1 MSGAA
6 NRLVCQTDANGQAIF
21 ILFGQ
26 TTLGPNPVTVTATSP
41 DGTLT
46 KQLQTAFI
54 APATRDISI
63 TVGP

>member
-6 NRLVCQTDANGQAIF
+6 NRLVCQTDANGQVVF

-41 DGTLT
+41 DGTLMQ
-46 KQLQTAFI
+46 QLQTTFI
-54 APATRDISI
+54 APATRDLSV